1 MFEPPERS
9 EQQNKR
15 GSRDSRKKGEEPSLQ
30 HICVYMQSAVRGPGH
45 TSLQAP
51 VQVLYKHVCIHFRA
65 VEASAVSEGVDGCS
79 RSSGVAVTCLVVSL
93 QIHTPLCCFCVLCD
107 FFCEFILSPLFNPPW
122 EWASTGPWVGCC
134 PGLHSVVV
142 WVPGPVHGPVA
153 VTGCCIAHQYL
164 MNPYEIKICFFTLT
178 EHGLCYLHPVVGL
191 IMSTCR
197 LGFFT
202 AVELIFEKLSSTM
215 FSYRPTYHRFHQQV
229 KYYWKKLFSYIICI
243 MKGYRGSSNPL
254 SAVWRMC

>member
-1 MFEPPERS
+1 MFEPPESS

-15 GSRDSRKKGEEPSLQ
+15 GSRDSRKKGEEPLLQ

-51 VQVLYKHVCIHFRA
+51 VQVLYIHVCRHFRA
-65 VEASAVSEGVDGCS
+65 VEASAVSEDIDGCS

-122 EWASTGPWVGCC
+122 EWASAGPWVGCC

-164 MNPYEIKICFFTLT
+164 MNLYEIKICFFTLT

-202 AVELIFEKLSSTM
+202 AESCWTHIWETLLHNVFLQANISQIS
-215 FSYRPTYHRFHQQV
+215 PTGQI
-229 KYYWKKLFSYIICI
+229 L
-243 MKGYRGSSNPL
+243 L
-254 SAVWRMC
+254 EEAL